1 MGKILLIDVDGTLCG
16 RKNTIPE
23 SAVQA
28 IRMAR
33 INGHRI
39 FICTGRSKA
48 EIYEDIW
55 AVGLDGCIGGNG
67 CFIEV
72 NGEMLMHKK
81 LTEEQCGHV
90 VDWCK
95 ERNMEFYLECN
106 SGLYP
111 SEHYK
116 DKVFAEY
123 REKYGK
129 DPEYGQFFER
139 MIYGASPYRDDVN
152 KISFMLNSWQ
162 DYLDAQKEFPE
173 LFIGYWGGEAP
184 DARYGD
190 VSPKN
195 VNKANAIEYLLEY
208 LGETKE
214 NVISF
219 GDAAVDLPMFACSGY
234 SVAMGSGEEGAKK
247 AADYVTTDTDDDG
260 LWNAF
265 VYLKLIEGE
274 MKYA

>member
-1 MGKILLIDVDGTLCG
+1 MGKLLLIDVDGTLCG
-16 RKNTIPE
+16 RRNTIPA
-23 SAVQA
+23 SAAEA
-28 IRMAR
+28 IGKAR
-33 INGHRI
+33 KNGHRV

-67 CFIEV
+67 CFIEA
-72 NGEMLMHKK
+72 GGKTLMHKK
-81 LTEEQCGHV
+81 LTEKQCRHV
-90 VDWCK
+90 VDWCRQ
-95 ERNMEFYLECN
+95 RNMELYLECN

-111 SEHYK
+111 SPGYK

-123 REKYGK
+123 RQKYGC
-129 DPEYGQFFER
+129 DPDYGQFFDR
-139 MIYGASPYRDDVN
+139 MTYGACLYRDDVN

-162 DYLDAQKEFPE
+162 DYLDAREEFPE

-184 DARYGD
+184 HARYGD
-190 VSPKN
+190 VSPQN
-195 VNKANAIEYLLEY
+195 VNKASAINYLLEY

-219 GDAAVDLPMFACSGY
+219 GDAAVDLPMFACSGF

-274 MKYA
+274 MKHA